1 MKKVLKALVLTLVF
15 SGVAYAYIDPFLN
28 PIYVREIVEW
38 QKKQRELEAKKTVI
52 TVIKK
57 PKIFKLTIPPIDK
70 LVLEGVIGSGNSLK
84 AVAADPETGK
94 VYLIAPGDVVD
105 VNAKVLKVL
114 PNKLVLKVYE
124 KKGRKLISS
133 VVTINFNSEEG
144 K

>member
-1 MKKVLKALVLTLVF
+1 MKKILKAFVLSLVF
-15 SGVAYAYIDPFLN
+15 SGVAYGYIDPFLN
-28 PIYVREIVEW
+28 PIYVREILDW
-38 QKKQRELEAKKTVI
+38 QKKQKELEAKKTVI
-52 TVIKK
+52 TLIKK
-57 PKIFKLTIPPIDK
+57 PKIFKLTMPPIGK
-70 LVLEGVIGSGNSLK
+70 LILEGVIGSGNSLR

-124 KKGRKLISS
+124 KKGKKLISS

>member
-1 MKKVLKALVLTLVF
+1 MKKVLKAFVLTLVF

-28 PIYVREIVEW
+28 PIYVREIMEW
-38 QKKQRELEAKKTVI
+38 QKKQRELEAEKTVI

-57 PKIFKLTIPPIDK
+57 PKIFKLTKPPIGK

-84 AVAADPETGK
+84 AVAADPVTGK

-124 KKGRKLISS
+124 KKGKKLISS
-133 VVTINFNSEEG
+133 VVIINFNSEEG